1 MDQKLQVLAGVPLF
15 AGLPAKELEQI
26 SRICDQVSLK
36 AGHVV
41 AREGTGGSE
50 FFVILDGTVAVTKE
64 GEHLRD
70 MGRGEFFGELS
81 LLGHVPRTATVTCT
95 TDGEFLVLG
104 RREFSQL
111 LADYPSIQGAVL
123 QALAT
128 RLATLAPDHTH

>member
-15 AGLPAKELEQI
+15 AGLPGRELEEI
-26 SRICDQVSLK
+26 GRLCDEVSLK
-36 AGHVV
+36 AGHVI
-41 AREGTGGSE
+41 AREGTSGSE
-50 FFVILDGTVAVTKE
+50 FFVILDGTVAVTKG

-70 MGRGEFFGELS
+70 MGRGDFFGELA
-81 LLGHVPRTATVTCT
+81 LLGHVPRTASVTCT

-123 QALAT
+123 QALAS
-128 RLATLAPDHTH
+128 RIATLAPDHTH